1 MDLEL
6 HTIWGSGAQHDL
18 RSAGAG
24 AESMIATLLAEQLG
38 DNEALLIAGAEQTE
52 VAGENSTE
60 HPASLVQMADWYVC
74 SPHG

>member
-6 HTIWGSGAQHDL
+6 HTQLGSEAQHDL
-18 RSAGAG
+18 SRVA
-24 AESMIATLLAEQLG
+24 AEIMVATLLAEQLG

-52 VAGENSTE
+52 VAGETSTGK
-60 HPASLVQMADWYVC
+60 PATLVQMADWYVC